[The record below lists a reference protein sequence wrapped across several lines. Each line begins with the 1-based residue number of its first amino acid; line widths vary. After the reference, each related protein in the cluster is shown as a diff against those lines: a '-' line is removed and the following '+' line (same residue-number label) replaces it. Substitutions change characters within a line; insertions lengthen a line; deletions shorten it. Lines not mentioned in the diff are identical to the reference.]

1 MPNQHAD
8 AAGIDG
14 GDFFEIQD
22 DAILILAEEFDHSG
36 IETIERRA
44 HSQAP
49 FELDDL
55 DSVDGFRLDV
65 QSTHPLRKRE
75 WSAIPSR

>member
-36 IETIERRA
+36 IETIERRPMA
-44 HSQAP
+44 KRPLSLMILTP
-49 FELDDL
+49 
-55 DSVDGFRLDV
+55 
-65 QSTHPLRKRE
+65 STVFVSMSKVLTP
-75 WSAIPSR
+75 